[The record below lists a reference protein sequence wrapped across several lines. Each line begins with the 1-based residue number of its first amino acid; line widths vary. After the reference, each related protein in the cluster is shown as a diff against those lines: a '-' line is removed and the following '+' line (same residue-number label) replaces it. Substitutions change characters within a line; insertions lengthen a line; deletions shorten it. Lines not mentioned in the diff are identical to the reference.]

1 MVKLT
6 HSRCR
11 SIGGEFFSSG
21 RYLSKTLR
29 NSIVMLLSVA
39 LHLALMLGLG
49 SARLTNRNTVMNR
62 PASLDEVV
70 WLSLVSPDRAS
81 EPSTFAGAAV
91 PQDPAIAALPS
102 GEMSAQPMAP
112 VKKKEGDLQPML
124 PLLRPAAPYYF
135 QPAELT
141 IKPVVVEDTST
152 SLTLFV
158 AGIET
163 QFVILRLL
171 INEAGSI
178 DRVVIEESHFP
189 AEVEQKIV
197 DTFIKLKFSPGK
209 IDEEPVKSQLRIE
222 VTLQGMLPSD
232 APIIFSTEP

>member
-1 MVKLT
+1 M
-6 HSRCR
+6 
-11 SIGGEFFSSG
+11 
-21 RYLSKTLR
+21 SKTLR

-49 SARLTNRNTVMNR
+49 SAWLTNGN
-62 PASLDEVV
+62 VV
-70 WLSLVSPDRAS
+70 KEHSPRIDDVVRLSLVRPDLAT
-81 EPSTFAGAAV
+81 EPSTSVAAAAS
-91 PQDPAIAALPS
+91 QEQAIAALPS
-102 GEMSAQPMAP
+102 GEIPAKPVAP
-112 VKKKEGDLQPML
+112 VKKKEEELQPML
-124 PLLRPAAPYYF
+124 PLLQPAAPYYF

-141 IKPVVVEDTST
+141 IKPAVVEDAST

-189 AEVEQKIV
+189 ADVEQKIV
-197 DTFIKLKFSPGK
+197 DTFVTLKFSPGK

-232 APIIFSTEP
+232 APMILNTEL

>member
-1 MVKLT
+1 M
-6 HSRCR
+6 
-11 SIGGEFFSSG
+11 
-21 RYLSKTLR
+21 SKTLR

-49 SARLTNRNTVMNR
+49 SAWLTNGN
-62 PASLDEVV
+62 VV
-70 WLSLVSPDRAS
+70 KEHSPRIDDVVRLSLVRPDLAT
-81 EPSTFAGAAV
+81 EPSTSVAAAAS
-91 PQDPAIAALPS
+91 QEQAIAALPS
-102 GEMSAQPMAP
+102 GEIPAKPAAP
-112 VKKKEGDLQPML
+112 VKKKEEDLQPML
-124 PLLRPAAPYYF
+124 PLLQPAAPYYF

-141 IKPVVVEDTST
+141 IKPAVVEDAST

-189 AEVEQKIV
+189 ADVEQKIV
-197 DTFIKLKFSPGK
+197 DTFVTLKFSPGK

-232 APIIFSTEP
+232 APMILNTEL

>member
-1 MVKLT
+1 M
-6 HSRCR
+6 
-11 SIGGEFFSSG
+11 
-21 RYLSKTLR
+21 SKTLR

-49 SARLTNRNTVMNR
+49 SAWLTNGN
-62 PASLDEVV
+62 VV
-70 WLSLVSPDRAS
+70 KEHSPRIDDVVRLSLVRPDLAT
-81 EPSTFAGAAV
+81 EPSTSVAAAAS
-91 PQDPAIAALPS
+91 QEQAIAALPS
-102 GEMSAQPMAP
+102 GEIPAKPVAP
-112 VKKKEGDLQPML
+112 VKKKEEELQPML
-124 PLLRPAAPYYF
+124 PLLQPAAPYYF

-141 IKPVVVEDTST
+141 IKPAVVEDAST

-163 QFVILRLL
+163 QYVILRLL

-189 AEVEQKIV
+189 ADVEQKIV
-197 DTFIKLKFSPGK
+197 DTFVTLKFSPGK

-232 APIIFSTEP
+232 APMILNTEL

>member
-1 MVKLT
+1 
-6 HSRCR
+6 
-11 SIGGEFFSSG
+11 
-21 RYLSKTLR
+21 
-29 NSIVMLLSVA
+29 MLLSVA

-49 SARLTNRNTVMNR
+49 SAWLTNGN
-62 PASLDEVV
+62 VV
-70 WLSLVSPDRAS
+70 KEHSPRIDDVVRLSLVRPDLAT
-81 EPSTFAGAAV
+81 EPSTSVAAAAS
-91 PQDPAIAALPS
+91 QEQAIAALPS
-102 GEMSAQPMAP
+102 GEIPAKPVAP
-112 VKKKEGDLQPML
+112 VKKKEEELQPML
-124 PLLRPAAPYYF
+124 PLLQPAAPYYF

-141 IKPVVVEDTST
+141 IKPAVVEDAST

-163 QFVILRLL
+163 QYVILRLL

-189 AEVEQKIV
+189 ADVEQKIV
-197 DTFIKLKFSPGK
+197 DTFVTLKFSPGK

-232 APIIFSTEP
+232 APMILNTEL

>member
-1 MVKLT
+1 M
-6 HSRCR
+6 
-11 SIGGEFFSSG
+11 
-21 RYLSKTLR
+21 SKTLR

-49 SARLTNRNTVMNR
+49 SAWLTNGN
-62 PASLDEVV
+62 VV
-70 WLSLVSPDRAS
+70 KEHSPRIDDVVRLSLVRPDQAT
-81 EPSTFAGAAV
+81 EPSTSVAAAAS
-91 PQDPAIAALPS
+91 QEQAIAALPS
-102 GEMSAQPMAP
+102 GEIPAKPVAP
-112 VKKKEGDLQPML
+112 VKKKEEELQPML
-124 PLLRPAAPYYF
+124 PLLQPAAPYYF

-141 IKPVVVEDTST
+141 IKPAVVEDAST

-189 AEVEQKIV
+189 ADVEQKIV
-197 DTFIKLKFSPGK
+197 DTFVTLKFSPGK

-232 APIIFSTEP
+232 APMILNTEL

>member
-1 MVKLT
+1 
-6 HSRCR
+6 
-11 SIGGEFFSSG
+11 
-21 RYLSKTLR
+21 
-29 NSIVMLLSVA
+29 MLLSVA

-49 SARLTNRNTVMNR
+49 SAWLTNGN
-62 PASLDEVV
+62 VV
-70 WLSLVSPDRAS
+70 KEHSPRIDDVVRLSLVRPDLAT
-81 EPSTFAGAAV
+81 EPSTSVAAAAS
-91 PQDPAIAALPS
+91 QEQAIAALPS
-102 GEMSAQPMAP
+102 GEIPAKPVAP
-112 VKKKEGDLQPML
+112 VKKKEEELQPML
-124 PLLRPAAPYYF
+124 PLLQPAAPYYF

-141 IKPVVVEDTST
+141 IKPAVVEDAST

-189 AEVEQKIV
+189 ADVEQKIV
-197 DTFIKLKFSPGK
+197 DTFVTLKFSPGK

-232 APIIFSTEP
+232 APMILNTEL

>member
-1 MVKLT
+1 
-6 HSRCR
+6 
-11 SIGGEFFSSG
+11 
-21 RYLSKTLR
+21 
-29 NSIVMLLSVA
+29 MLLSVA

-49 SARLTNRNTVMNR
+49 SAWLTNGN
-62 PASLDEVV
+62 VV
-70 WLSLVSPDRAS
+70 KEHSPRIDDVVRLSLVRPDLAT
-81 EPSTFAGAAV
+81 EPSTSVAAAAS
-91 PQDPAIAALPS
+91 QEQAIAALPS
-102 GEMSAQPMAP
+102 GEIPAKPAAP
-112 VKKKEGDLQPML
+112 VKKKEEDLQPML
-124 PLLRPAAPYYF
+124 PLLQPAAPYYF

-141 IKPVVVEDTST
+141 IKPAVVEDAST

-189 AEVEQKIV
+189 ADVEQKIV
-197 DTFIKLKFSPGK
+197 DTFVTLKFSPGK

-232 APIIFSTEP
+232 APMILNTEL

>member
-1 MVKLT
+1 M
-6 HSRCR
+6 
-11 SIGGEFFSSG
+11 
-21 RYLSKTLR
+21 SKTLR

-49 SARLTNRNTVMNR
+49 SAWLTNGN
-62 PASLDEVV
+62 VV
-70 WLSLVSPDRAS
+70 KEHSPRIDDVVRLSLVRPDLAT
-81 EPSTFAGAAV
+81 EPSTSVAAAAS
-91 PQDPAIAALPS
+91 QEQAIAALPS
-102 GEMSAQPMAP
+102 GEIPAKPVAP
-112 VKKKEGDLQPML
+112 VKKKEKELQPML
-124 PLLRPAAPYYF
+124 PLLQPAAPYYF

-141 IKPVVVEDTST
+141 IKPAVVEDAST

-189 AEVEQKIV
+189 ADVEQKIV
-197 DTFIKLKFSPGK
+197 DTFVTLKFSPGK

-232 APIIFSTEP
+232 APMILNTEL